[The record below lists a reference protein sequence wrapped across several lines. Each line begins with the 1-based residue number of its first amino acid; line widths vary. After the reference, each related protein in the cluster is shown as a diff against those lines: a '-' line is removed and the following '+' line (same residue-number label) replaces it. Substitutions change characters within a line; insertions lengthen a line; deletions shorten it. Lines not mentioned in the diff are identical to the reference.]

1 MKLEVGASRFQS
13 VSETHPVYSSGKIPK
28 IAKRMKNGAM

>member
-1 MKLEVGASRFQS
+1 MKLQVGFSRFRS
-13 VSETHPVYSSGKIPK
+13 VSETHAVYSSGKIPK

>member
-1 MKLEVGASRFQS
+1 MKFEVGASRFRS

-28 IAKRMKNGAM
+28 IAKRTKNGAM